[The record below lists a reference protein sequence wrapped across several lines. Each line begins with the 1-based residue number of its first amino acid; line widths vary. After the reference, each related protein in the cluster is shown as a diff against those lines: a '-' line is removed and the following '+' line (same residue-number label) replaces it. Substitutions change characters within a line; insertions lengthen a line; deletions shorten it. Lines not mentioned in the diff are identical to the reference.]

1 MTLTDFITTI
11 RAALYIYFISTK
23 KTHTTMDDKENL
35 LLTDI
40 DEGIPA
46 KDQIEEKREDKVD
59 IKILYMIQ

>member
-1 MTLTDFITTI
+1 
-11 RAALYIYFISTK
+11 
-23 KTHTTMDDKENL
+23 MDDKENL

-59 IKILYMIQ
+59 IYFTWYNKLRRI